1 MTTTL
6 RPARSSANRTRS
18 ASQSGIAPAPRRQRN
33 RPAAIGA
40 ALCAVVGMLG
50 FVGIW
55 AASSERQPVLAVAR
69 PVKAGDVITADDLA
83 IASIAEDSALAPM
96 PVSARA
102 NAVGKT
108 AAVDL
113 TPGALLLEGQ
123 LGGAAPVG
131 DREAVVAVE
140 VPLAAAPIDSLHNGD
155 RVQII
160 KTAKGGDPKEELG
173 EVITEGRVLHVGKGS
188 TSTGSS
194 VVSLAVPQDQAANVA
209 GASAAQRAALVVLPQ
224 RANG

>member
-1 MTTTL
+1 MTTSL
-6 RPARSSANRTRS
+6 HPGRASANGTKP
-18 ASQSGIAPAPRRQRN
+18 ASHTAISPAPRRQRS

-50 FVGIW
+50 FIGIW
-55 AASSERQPVLAVAR
+55 AASSDRQPVLAVSR
-69 PVKAGDVITADDLA
+69 PVKAGEVITADDLA
-83 IASIAEDSALAPM
+83 IASIAEDGALKPM
-96 PVSARA
+96 PASARA
-102 NAVGKT
+102 SAVGKT

-113 TPGALLLEGQ
+113 SPGALLLEGQ
-123 LGGAAPVG
+123 LGGASPVG
-131 DREAVVAVE
+131 DGEAVVAVE

-173 EVITEGRVLHVGKGS
+173 EVISEGRVLRVAPGS

-194 VVSLAVPQDQAANVA
+194 VVSLAVPQDRAATVA

-224 RANG
+224 GAN